1 MHCLSSIRTKWRW
14 ITVVGGAL
22 AVVGAAWWFTHR
34 GLASESAYYAFEQA
48 VEQHDASAIY
58 AMVLDVEKAKH
69 GITLQ
74 HVERAL
80 DRIYYTRAPRVRRCG
95 FLIARGEV
103 ADRWHRYYPLWCDA
117 ATGKKL
123 RSRHPSGTLFT
134 GVDFFRMRSG
144 EWRLS
149 YTQWVGAYVM
159 SNVIGPEL
167 KALGPSAAAA
177 DREAILKQRS
187 SLLDEFGAAWQD
199 PDIRTPPMTRKAGR
213 MVLLAAP
220 GEPVIRP

>member
-1 MHCLSSIRTKWRW
+1 MHWVSGIRTQRRW
-14 ITVVGGAL
+14 IAVVGGVL
-22 AVVGAAWWFTHR
+22 VVVCAGWWYTQR
-34 GLASESAYYAFEQA
+34 GLASESAYYAFERA
-48 VEQHDASAIY
+48 VEQHDAGAIY
-58 AMVLDVEKAKH
+58 AMVLEVEKTKH

-74 HVERAL
+74 HVEQAL
-80 DRIYYTRAPRVRRCG
+80 DRIYYTRAPRVRRSG
-95 FLIARGEV
+95 FLVARGEV

-123 RSRHPSGTLFT
+123 QSRHASGTLFT

-167 KALGPSAAAA
+167 KALGPSASAA
-177 DREAILKQRS
+177 DRQAVLKRGN

-199 PDIRTPPMTRKAGR
+199 PSIRTPPMTRSAGR

-220 GEPVIRP
+220 GERMMHP